1 MKIET
6 TLFGTVEFDEK
17 SIIVFDEGLI
27 GVSDKKRF
35 LLIEKE
41 DFKPFSYLQSIDDP
55 QFTLVVLSPFFI
67 ENNYKFDVHEDDLS
81 SIGINDVKDML
92 ILCIVVFSNRIE
104 EITVNL
110 KAPIIININTK
121 KAKQIILLN
130 EIYTVA
136 EPLVKQETI
145 QNFNNK
151 KVE

>member
-6 TLFGTVEFDEK
+6 SLFGTVEFDEK

-27 GVSDKKRF
+27 GISDKKRF
-35 LLIEKE
+35 LLIEKD

-55 QFTLVVLSPFFI
+55 EFALVVVSPFFI
-67 ENNYKFDVHEDDLS
+67 EKNYQFDVHGDDLS
-81 SIGINDVKDML
+81 SLGINEINDML
-92 ILCIVVFSNRIE
+92 ILAIVVFSNRIE

-110 KAPIIININTK
+110 KAPIIINIKTK

-136 EPLVKQETI
+136 EPLVKPETI